1 MTATPAQPTDTAQP
15 ATSAQPATRPA
26 RPTGTRDKIAA
37 ALLAAVGAGL
47 ILASD
52 GRGWASATVTAPIR
66 LSVQTSGSNL
76 TSLPY
81 ALGLAGLAGALAL
94 FAVRRIGRYLV
105 GVVLLGAGIGT
116 AAAVATNLGH
126 LDSTQLARTAEQT
139 LGASTAQLGPVSN
152 TAWPYVTIAGGVLV
166 ALSGVL
172 TLARGHAWTGLSSRY
187 DRSATP
193 AGTAP
198 TGTAPASPAPAPT
211 TAPTSRELWDAL
223 NRGTDPTA

>member
-1 MTATPAQPTDTAQP
+1 MSSRA
-15 ATSAQPATRPA
+15 
-26 RPTGTRDKIAA
+26 GTREKIAA
-37 ALLAAVGAGL
+37 ALLSAAGAGL

-81 ALGLAGLAGALAL
+81 ALGLAGLAGAVAL

-105 GVVLLGAGIGT
+105 GAVLLGAGIGT
-116 AAAVATNLGH
+116 VVAVATNLGR

-139 LGASTAQLGPVSN
+139 LGASAAQLGPVSN
-152 TAWPYVTIAGGVLV
+152 TAWPYVTVAGGVLV

-172 TLARGHAWTGLSSRY
+172 TLVRGRSWAGLSSRY
-187 DRSATP
+187 DRNTRTTSTP
-193 AGTAP
+193 ATSTVAASDP
-198 TGTAPASPAPAPT
+198 TPEAE
-211 TAPTSRELWDAL
+211 PTSRELWDAL